1 MKFGDVLVL
10 VLVVCLVIVFS
21 PILIPLIAFGYL
33 QDKVDQFR
41 FKRYLKAHDGAKY
54 FAYTSRQTSQK
65 YVEHN
70 ILPELPKDIE
80 IMYLGEKGRVNLGDD
95 SKFHDRIVWA
105 MKAVPGGFPYIS
117 KVANGNLVTESINNR
132 LYSAITRGAASEQI
146 VVRIKKF
153 FQ

>member
-1 MKFGDVLVL
+1 MKFGDILVL
-10 VLVVCLVIVFS
+10 VFLVCLAIVLS
-21 PILIPLIAFGYL
+21 PLLIPLLAFLYL
-33 QDKVDQFR
+33 KDKLGEFR
-41 FKRYLKAHDGAKY
+41 FNRYSKANNGAKY
-54 FAYTSRQTSQK
+54 FAYTNRQTSQK
-65 YVEHN
+65 YVEQN
-70 ILPELPKDIE
+70 ILPELSKDIE

-132 LYSAITRGAASEQI
+132 LYSAITRGAESEQI